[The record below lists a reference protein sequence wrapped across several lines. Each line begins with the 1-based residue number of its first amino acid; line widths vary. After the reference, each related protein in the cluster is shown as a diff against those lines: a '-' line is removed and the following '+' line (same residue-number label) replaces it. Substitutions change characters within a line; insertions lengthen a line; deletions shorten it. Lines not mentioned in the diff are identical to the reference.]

1 MRSLMREEKNV
12 LCTNRYLAFQTVLKQ
27 KTKKHQY
34 LMSYSR
40 IIFVVNI
47 IGVLENFIHM
57 LLSLI

>member
-1 MRSLMREEKNV
+1 MREEKNV